1 MEDEA
6 LIYVVAIHEIIWS
19 MLIIRNV
26 ELADFGC
33 WSLGVLLKE
42 KKMSDLV
49 QPQGVLCNWE
59 CFHSSV
65 EMSPSFPRLQEDG

>member
-1 MEDEA
+1 
-6 LIYVVAIHEIIWS
+6 

-33 WSLGVLLKE
+33 WSLEVLLRE

-49 QPQGVLCNWE
+49 SQPSTSRSAVKLGMLGVQPGYQGE
-59 CFHSSV
+59 QTQ
-65 EMSPSFPRLQEDG
+65 P